1 MENFFNTQAGLVII
15 AFVAVILLIDA
26 VTFYKLRK
34 LLKKA
39 DFETNENARKKHFYI
54 GLKSSI
60 AQMLLLAGLFIWLCC
75 GTLININ
82 GYTVAFIL
90 LPWVVLFI
98 PDK

>member
-1 MENFFNTQAGLVII
+1 MEKFFNTQFGLV
-15 AFVAVILLIDA
+15 VTAVVVTILLIDA

-34 LLKKA
+34 LHKKT
-39 DFETNENARKKHFYI
+39 DFETNEEIRRRHFHI
-54 GLKSSI
+54 GLKSLM
-60 AQMLLLAGLFIWLCC
+60 AQILFLAGLFIWLCC

-82 GYTVAFIL
+82 GYTVVFIL

>member
-34 LLKKA
+34 LLKKT